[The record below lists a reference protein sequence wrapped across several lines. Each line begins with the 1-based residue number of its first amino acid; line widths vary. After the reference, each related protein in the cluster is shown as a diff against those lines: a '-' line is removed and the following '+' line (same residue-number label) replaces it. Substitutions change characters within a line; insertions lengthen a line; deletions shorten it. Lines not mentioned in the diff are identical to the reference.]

1 MKGKSFPVHHD
12 GEILQS
18 GSFGC
23 QAVERLFHARGVPS
37 GAVQGHGDQA
47 VWEEIT
53 VMTDVCFSAQL
64 CVVQATGK
72 IHRRGGVAGKR
83 KMAHPD
89 KLV

>member
-1 MKGKSFPVHHD
+1 MKKKSFLVRHD

-23 QAVERLFHARGVPS
+23 QAVERLFHARGVPG

-53 VMTDVCFSAQL
+53 VMTDVLLL
-64 CVVQATGK
+64 CATLCGSG
-72 IHRRGGVAGKR
+72 HR
-83 KMAHPD
+83 
-89 KLV
+89 